1 MWLQWLVYGIPDA
14 PKATER
20 VAEEAAELLLE
31 SETQGDWEAAMQ
43 IIRLGQVR
51 SGQVLSFSYCT
62 HGHYQE
68 IRSCSRG

>member
-1 MWLQWLVYGIPDA
+1 MVVGGSTMWLQWLVYGIPDA

-51 SGQVLSFSYCT
+51 SSTQLQLL
-62 HGHYQE
+62 HP
-68 IRSCSRG
+68 